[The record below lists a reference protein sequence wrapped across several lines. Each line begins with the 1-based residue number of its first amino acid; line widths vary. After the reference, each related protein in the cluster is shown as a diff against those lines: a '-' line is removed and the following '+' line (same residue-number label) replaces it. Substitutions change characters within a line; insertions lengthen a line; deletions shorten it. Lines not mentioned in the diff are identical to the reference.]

1 MPVPASG
8 ELKLRADI
16 ALEVDG
22 SASGTNVSL
31 GTLADTAGFDTP
43 PDAMSEFYGYSAC
56 SAPTGVDLNYLQ
68 SATPT
73 GFWMRGRYTGTNG
86 GCDINSYGFYI
97 GTDSSS
103 ATNNTKYERG
113 TDAKGAYSNVDYT
126 FTGGA
131 SSTTYYVWVYFTN
144 IAGYTSYSSMG
155 TIATLAPYISATQ
168 GSTSC
173 AGDTS
178 VWGCNGGSISWNWQ
192 VTYYDA
198 WTGFT
203 DGGSFVTT
211 HSAPTSLAYTIGGS
225 VGCPGTRT
233 NSATSAS
240 MQSISLTT
248 TCVLAASGGPT
259 FNTTAVYSKS
269 GYTSK
274 SYTAC
279 AITCTD

>member
-1 MPVPASG
+1 MAVPSSG

-43 PDAMSEFYGYSAC
+43 PDSMSEFYGYSAC
-56 SAPTGVDLNYLQ
+56 STPTGVEINYLQ

-73 GFWMRGRYTGTNG
+73 GFWQRGRFTGSNG

-103 ATNNTKYERG
+103 ATNNTKYEIG
-113 TDAKGAYSNVDYT
+113 TDAKGLYSNVDYT

-131 SSTTYYVWVYFTN
+131 NSTTYYVWCYFTN
-144 IAGYTSYSSMG
+144 IAGHTGYSTMG
-155 TIATLAPYISATQ
+155 TIATLPAYISATQ

-173 AGDTS
+173 TGDTS
-178 VWGCNGGSISWNWQ
+178 VYGCNGTNITWNWNL
-192 VTYYDA
+192 TYKDA
-198 WTGFT
+198 YTGFT

-211 HSAPTSLAYTIGGS
+211 HSSPNAATTTSIA
-225 VGCPGTRT
+225 GCAATRT
-233 NSATSAS
+233 NSAAS
-240 MQSISLTT
+240 GSNLSIPLTYQ
-248 TCVLAASGGPT
+248 CVLQATGGPT
-259 FNTTAVYSKS
+259 FYTTAVYSKS
-269 GYTSK
+269 GYTSRT
-274 SYTAC
+274 YNAC
-279 AITCTD
+279 LITCTD